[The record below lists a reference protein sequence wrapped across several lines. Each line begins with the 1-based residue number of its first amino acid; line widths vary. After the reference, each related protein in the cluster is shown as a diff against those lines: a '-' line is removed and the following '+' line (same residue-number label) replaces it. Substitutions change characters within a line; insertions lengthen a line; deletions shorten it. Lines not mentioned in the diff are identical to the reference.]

1 MINPQKQQ
9 PLSQSSDAGFTIMES
24 LMAMMIITIL
34 MLGISPM
41 IVLGVANRVQSR
53 RVEIGVQAAR
63 AYIDGVRT
71 GAIAPPAKT
80 KKMEAKD
87 ILKERKKLA
96 EVKAPEPQLNC
107 PTNIKDYPYCKNKL
121 DNSIYCVDLDEEA
134 GCSKN
139 SSRDLIIQAF
149 RSIPADENA
158 RNPETTYFLG
168 VRVYRA
174 DAFKDKG
181 ELTRKKDEEN
191 KEKGKVYKAK
201 AGGPGLSDRKA
212 PLVEM
217 TTEIT
222 TGTPSYSRFC
232 DRLGCK

>member
-63 AYIDGVRT
+63 AYIDGLRSEAIDPPGQTVTMKAEDVENRT
-71 GAIAPPAKT
+71 TFAQTEAPKRAK
-80 KKMEAKD
+80 
-87 ILKERKKLA
+87 
-96 EVKAPEPQLNC
+96 LNC
-107 PTNIKDYPYCKNKL
+107 QKNSYCKSQPK
-121 DNSIYCVDLDEEA
+121 NSMYCVDLDDDNV
-134 GCSKN
+134 CTSD
-139 SSRDLIIQAF
+139 SSRDLIIQGF
-149 RSIPADENA
+149 RSIPSSGNGDDNE
-158 RNPETTYFLG
+158 TYFLG

-181 ELTRKKDEEN
+181 DLTIG
-191 KEKGKVYKAK
+191 EKGAKAK
-201 AGGPGLSDRKA
+201 SRGPGLSDRKA

-222 TGTPSYSRFC
+222 TDTPSYSDFC
-232 DRLGCK
+232 QRLGCN

>member
-63 AYIDGVRT
+63 AYIDGVRS

-80 KKMEAKD
+80 EKMDAKN
-87 ILKERKKLA
+87 ILTERNKLA
-96 EVKAPEPQLNC
+96 EVGAPPSNFNC
-107 PTNIKDYPYCKNKL
+107 KKDKKDSYCKNDKSL
-121 DNSIYCVDLDEEA
+121 YCVDLDEDD

-181 ELTRKKDEEN
+181 DLTIKKDEE
-191 KEKGKVYKAK
+191 KREKGKVYKAK
-201 AGGPGLSDRKA
+201 TIGGGLSDRKA

-232 DRLGCK
+232 QRLGCN

>member
-1 MINPQKQQ
+1 
-9 PLSQSSDAGFTIMES
+9 
-24 LMAMMIITIL
+24 MAMMIITIL

-53 RVEIGVQAAR
+53 RVELAVQAAR
-63 AYIDGVRT
+63 AYIDGVRS
-71 GAIAPPAKT
+71 GAIAHPKHTIEMELKDGKNRSEFAKT
-80 KKMEAKD
+80 EAPKRA
-87 ILKERKKLA
+87 K
-96 EVKAPEPQLNC
+96 LNC
-107 PTNIKDYPYCKNKL
+107 DNNNNYCNNENKK
-121 DNSIYCVDLDEEA
+121 SIYCVDLDDG
-134 GCSKN
+134 GCSSD

-149 RSIPADENA
+149 RSITASGDPTDN
-158 RNPETTYFLG
+158 NDKTYFLG

-181 ELTRKKDEEN
+181 DLTIGQ
-191 KEKGKVYKAK
+191 KGAK
-201 AGGPGLSDRKA
+201 AAKAVGSGLSDRKA

>member
-24 LMAMMIITIL
+24 LMAMLIITIL

-63 AYIDGVRT
+63 AYIDGVRS
-71 GAIAPPAKT
+71 GAIDPPAKT
-80 KKMEAKD
+80 EKMEAAS
-87 ILKERKKLA
+87 ILTERNKLA
-96 EVKAPEPQLNC
+96 EIGAPPSNFDC
-107 PTNIKDYPYCKNKL
+107 KKNNDDSYCKNDKSL
-121 DNSIYCVDLDEEA
+121 YCVDLDEDD

-149 RSIPADENA
+149 RSIPADPNA
-158 RNPETTYFLG
+158 RNPEKTYFLG

-174 DAFKDKG
+174 DAFEG
-181 ELTRKKDEEN
+181 TEN
-191 KEKGKVYKAK
+191 LKISQEGAKAK
-201 AGGPGLSDRKA
+201 SRGPGFSDRKA
-212 PLVEM
+212 PLFET
-217 TTEIT
+217 TTEI
-222 TGTPSYSRFC
+222 
-232 DRLGCK
+232 

>member
-63 AYIDGVRT
+63 AYIDGVRS
-71 GAIAPPAKT
+71 GAIAPPAET
-80 KKMEAKD
+80 VKMEAES
-87 ILKERKKLA
+87 ILTERKKLA
-96 EVKAPEPQLNC
+96 EIGAPPSNFNC
-107 PTNIKDYPYCKNKL
+107 KKNNDDSYCKNDKSL
-121 DNSIYCVDLDEEA
+121 YCVDLDEDD

-149 RSIPADENA
+149 RSIPAVNKPRD
-158 RNPETTYFLG
+158 PDKTYFLG

-174 DAFKDKG
+174 DAFEG
-181 ELTRKKDEEN
+181 E
-191 KEKGKVYKAK
+191 EKLKIGQEGAKAK
-201 AGGPGLSDRKA
+201 SRGPGLSDRKA
-212 PLVEM
+212 PLFET

-222 TGTPSYSRFC
+222 TDTPSYSLFC
-232 DRLGCK
+232 QRLGCK

>member
-53 RVEIGVQAAR
+53 RVELGVQAAR
-63 AYIDGVRT
+63 AYIDGVRS
-71 GAIAPPAKT
+71 GAIGFPEET
-80 KKMEAKD
+80 VKMEAEN
-87 ILKERKKLA
+87 ILTQRKNLA
-96 EVKAPEPQLNC
+96 EVDAPEPQLNC
-107 PTNIKDYPYCKNKL
+107 KTNNKNYPYCNNNKSL
-121 DNSIYCVDLDEEA
+121 YCVDLDEEP

-158 RNPETTYFLG
+158 RNPEKTYFLG

-174 DAFKDKG
+174 DAFEGKENLKIGQEG
-181 ELTRKKDEEN
+181 E
-191 KEKGKVYKAK
+191 KAK
-201 AGGPGLSDRKA
+201 SRGPGLSDRKA
-212 PLVEM
+212 PLFET

-222 TGTPSYSRFC
+222 TDTPSYSDFC
-232 DRLGCK
+232 QRLGCKR

>member
-9 PLSQSSDAGFTIMES
+9 PLCQSSDAGFTIMES
-24 LMAMMIITIL
+24 LMAMLIITIL

-53 RVEIGVQAAR
+53 RVELGVQAAR

-71 GAIAPPAKT
+71 GAIEHPKHELKMELEDGKNRSDFAKT
-80 KKMEAKD
+80 EAPKPSNLTCDKNAYCENEKK
-87 ILKERKKLA
+87 
-96 EVKAPEPQLNC
+96 
-107 PTNIKDYPYCKNKL
+107 
-121 DNSIYCVDLDEEA
+121 NSIYCIDLDEG
-134 GCSKN
+134 GCS
-139 SSRDLIIQAF
+139 SESPRDLIIQAF
-149 RSIPADENA
+149 RSITSSGDPSNNIDKS
-158 RNPETTYFLG
+158 YFLG

-181 ELTRKKDEEN
+181 DLTIG
-191 KEKGKVYKAK
+191 EKGAKAK
-201 AGGPGLSDRKA
+201 ARGPGLSDRKA

-222 TGTPSYSRFC
+222 TGKPDFSLFC
-232 DRLGCK
+232 QRLGGCK

>member
-63 AYIDGVRT
+63 AYIDGVRSE
-71 GAIAPPAKT
+71 AIAPPEKT
-80 KKMEAKD
+80 EKMDAKD
-87 ILKERKKLA
+87 ILTERKKLA
-96 EVKAPEPQLNC
+96 EVGAPEPQLNC
-107 PTNIKDYPYCKNKL
+107 QTNNKNYPYCNKNKSL
-121 DNSIYCVDLDEEA
+121 YCVDLDEEA

-149 RSIPADENA
+149 RSIPADEKA
-158 RNPETTYFLG
+158 INPEKTYFLG

-174 DAFKDKG
+174 DAFKDTG
-181 ELTRKKDEEN
+181 ELTRKKDEEK

-212 PLVEM
+212 PLFET

-222 TGTPSYSRFC
+222 TDTPSYSLFC
-232 DRLGCK
+232 QRLGCK

>member
-63 AYIDGVRT
+63 AYIDGVRS
-71 GAIAPPAKT
+71 GAIARPEQT
-80 KKMEAKD
+80 VKMDAEN
-87 ILKERKKLA
+87 ILTERKNLA
-96 EVKAPEPQLNC
+96 EVGAPPSNFNC
-107 PTNIKDYPYCKNKL
+107 KQNNDDSYCQNNKSL
-121 DNSIYCVDLDEEA
+121 YCVDLDEEA

-149 RSIPADENA
+149 RSIPADDNA
-158 RNPETTYFLG
+158 RNPEKTYFLG

-174 DAFKDKG
+174 DAFEGQENLKIGQEG
-181 ELTRKKDEEN
+181 E
-191 KEKGKVYKAK
+191 KAK
-201 AGGPGLSDRKA
+201 SRGPGLSDRKA
-212 PLVEM
+212 PLFET

-222 TGTPSYSRFC
+222 TDTPSYSDFC
-232 DRLGCK
+232 QRLGCK